1 MDEYLKYIL
10 WDPNYMGKD
19 MYLMHHI
26 GKHELTLGAT
36 IDILYIITTCLSV
49 CPSNDSSAF

>member
-1 MDEYLKYIL
+1 
-10 WDPNYMGKD
+10 MGKD

-36 IDILYIITTCLSV
+36 IDILLKATI
-49 CPSNDSSAF
+49 

>member
-1 MDEYLKYIL
+1 MEEYLKYMF

-36 IDILYIITTCLSV
+36 IDKLLKATI
-49 CPSNDSSAF
+49 